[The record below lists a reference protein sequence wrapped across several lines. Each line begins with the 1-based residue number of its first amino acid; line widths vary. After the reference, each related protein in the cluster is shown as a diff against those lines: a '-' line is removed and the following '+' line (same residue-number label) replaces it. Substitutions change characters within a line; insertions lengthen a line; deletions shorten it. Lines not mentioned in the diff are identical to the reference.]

1 MAPRRSSASSLA
13 VLSLL
18 AMFGSV
24 GCGAAGT
31 GVQQPGRGGPV
42 SELLAIQQGATRIY
56 QEALGEQFTEVVAGL
71 DELEAAQRRLR
82 ASAERDG
89 APDDALHA
97 LADAVVALRW
107 AATDRD
113 SGAVVARAATR
124 VIGATEG
131 LVAFYRPTVP
141 REALALEVLGRE
153 LAVDGMVAD
162 LSAAAGHAR
171 ELQVAW
177 EAVRARVL
185 AQGGTR
191 SVDAY
196 DASVRAVQQ
205 AIDARDAPRLVNIAN
220 RGLQLAAE
228 IHAVFG
234 G

>member
-1 MAPRRSSASSLA
+1 
-13 VLSLL
+13 
-18 AMFGSV
+18 
-24 GCGAAGT
+24 
-31 GVQQPGRGGPV
+31 
-42 SELLAIQQGATRIY
+42 LLAIQQGATRIY
-56 QEALGEQFTEVVAGL
+56 QQALDEQFTEVVAGL
-71 DELEAAQRRLR
+71 DELESAQRRLR
-82 ASAERDG
+82 ESAERDG
-89 APDDALHA
+89 APFDALRT
-97 LADAVVALRW
+97 LGDAIVALRW

-113 SGAVVARAATR
+113 SGAAVARAATR

-131 LVAFYRPTVP
+131 LVAFYRPTLP

-153 LAVDGMVAD
+153 LAVDGLIDD

-171 ELQVAW
+171 ELQAAW

-185 AQGGTR
+185 AKGGTR
-191 SVDAY
+191 PAEAY

-205 AIDARDAPRLVNIAN
+205 AIEARDAPRLVNIAN